1 MNILEV
7 KNLRTYFV
15 TDRGLVRPVRDVSF
29 HVGDG
34 EIIGIVGESGS
45 GKSVTMYSAIGL
57 VSKNGYVTQGTVRF
71 NGKDLMNIPPRSGQI
86 SIGTLKTEKQEY
98 ERVTQDIRGRD
109 VGMVFQDPMTY
120 LNPVLTIG
128 YQMKEGLKRHFGW
141 DDKACT
147 ARCIDMLRLVGI
159 TNAEERMK
167 QYPYELSGGM
177 RQRVLIA
184 STLCSNPKLL
194 IADEPTT
201 ALDVT
206 IQAQI
211 LQLMKD
217 LRDKMNMATIL
228 ITQDLGVVASVCS
241 RILIMYGGEIV
252 EEGTDQEIFYQHSH
266 PYTEGLLNS
275 VANHEEERLDRTL
288 KPIEGSPPDLLHPP
302 AGCSFADRCQ
312 YAMKICRS
320 TPPPRYVLS
329 QTHQCKCWRCH
340 PDAPEKG
347 ANK

>member
-7 KNLRTYFV
+7 KNLKTYFV

-57 VSKNGYVTQGTVRF
+57 VAKNGYVTQGTVRF
-71 NGKDLMNIPPRSGQI
+71 DGKELMEIPPRSGEV
-86 SIGTLKTEKQEY
+86 SVKALKAEKREY
-98 ERVTQDIRGRD
+98 ERITQDIRGRD

-120 LNPVLTIG
+120 LNPVLTVG

-141 DDKACT
+141 GSKQCA
-147 ARCIDMLRLVGI
+147 ARCVEMLRLVGI

-184 STLCSNPKLL
+184 ATLCSRPKLL

-211 LQLMKD
+211 LQLIKD
-217 LRDKMNMATIL
+217 LKDEMNMATIL
-228 ITQDLGVVASVCS
+228 ITHDLGVVASMCS

-252 EEGTDQEIFYQHSH
+252 EEGADREIFYQHSH
-266 PYTEGLLNS
+266 PYTEGLLHS
-275 VANHEEERLDRTL
+275 VANHQEGRRKLE
-288 KPIEGSPPDLLHPP
+288 PIEGSPPDLLHPP
-302 AGCSFADRCQ
+302 SGCGFADRCK

-320 TPPPRYVLS
+320 APPPLYTLS
-329 QTHQCKCWRCH
+329 QTHLCRCWRCH
-340 PDAPEKG
+340 PDAPKRGQTNE
-347 ANK
+347 